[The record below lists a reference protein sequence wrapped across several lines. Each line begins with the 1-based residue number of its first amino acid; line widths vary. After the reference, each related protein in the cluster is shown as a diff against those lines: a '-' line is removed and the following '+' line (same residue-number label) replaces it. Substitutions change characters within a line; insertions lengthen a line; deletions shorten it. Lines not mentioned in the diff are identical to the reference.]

1 MGQWPQQKDGETL
14 LKYGKFYVPV
24 WYGFMGKL
32 KEDTVVQLIKA
43 ATITV
48 VIETVAMAGVNEN
61 RPGVFRE
68 AIKDRW
74 RVVELVRSW
83 NGVVEIIWGYM
94 YFYFHCEYYYGA

>member
-1 MGQWPQQKDGETL
+1 
-14 LKYGKFYVPV
+14 
-24 WYGFMGKL
+24 MGKL

-68 AIKDRW
+68 AIKDR
-74 RVVELVRSW
+74 
-83 NGVVEIIWGYM
+83 
-94 YFYFHCEYYYGA
+94 